1 MRNYQRGVTVLG
13 WLLLLI
19 PVAII
24 GYAGIRV
31 TPFYINYFR
40 VIKALEQTAS
50 ESKGEA
56 VNPVDVHN
64 SLQRRFDVEYVD
76 KPDAKDIDVHRD
88 GEHWVA
94 VAKYEEV
101 APLFGNLS
109 LLMEF
114 DKQVVL
120 K

>member
-1 MRNYQRGVTVLG
+1 MRNSQRGITVLG

-24 GYAGIRV
+24 VYAGIRV
-31 TPFYINYFR
+31 APIYMNYFK
-40 VIKALEQTAS
+40 VVKALEQTAS
-50 ESKGEA
+50 ESKGET
-56 VNPVDVHN
+56 VSPVDVHN
-64 SLQRRFDVEYVD
+64 SLDRRFNVEYID
-76 KPDAKDIDVHRD
+76 MPNAKDIDVHRD

-109 LLMEF
+109 LLLEF
-114 DKQVVL
+114 DKQVEL
-120 K
+120 Q